1 MATNIPMNELKQ
13 VVYDGNDCNGL
24 NMGDMVW
31 RKPYTVTIPTATGV
45 ASITVTRSATES
57 NCGQLTTPSTLTST
71 GAVLYGDTVS
81 VSATAATGYNT
92 PSVSFNSGVDNNNKV
107 IGDVTL
113 KVSRGSVK
121 SYTLSYSTITGVTNQ
136 VVTRTSSPLA
146 GAPVNA
152 GALTNGATIYHG
164 DVLSISAAAEEA
176 YLAPKVVTPVTVTGS
191 VYTSSYITAGAVKSY
206 QLTIATIEGVATQ
219 TVKRTSSPNAGASTG
234 TLSNGAT
241 IYYGDVLSLSATA
254 ALGYNDPEIT
264 TPVTVTKDVN
274 TSTYIRHGGIMSL
287 SAPVISEVDW
297 HDENLIRFKVTNNN
311 GVPVTALINV
321 NSTRLDTEIAANSYE
336 YIYYNTPTWDGAFIA
351 CQLTAGPAHSSATTY
366 YSQCKISYPAKPTGV
381 GSFIIYRNGTVAIS
395 NPSSEGHFW
404 VDRFDKIYATAVAA
418 TGYNDPSISGV
429 GTNSSDATT
438 VNGPI
443 TIGLTA
449 GAIKMYTVTFSVGQ
463 SGYGTVSPT
472 SITVPYG
479 TTISATN
486 GDWSVLSFG
495 STKVTASPAATTA
508 EYTYAFSNWTDPG
521 TTVVQGNMNMTAN
534 FSRTKRQYKITINN
548 PSYGTVKN
556 GSTTLSSG
564 AEVEYGTIL
573 TISTTAAT
581 GYTTTVSSSTGTVSG
596 ETGGTFTVDGA
607 ETITFTRTPHTY
619 TVKFNGNG
627 ATSGTMSNQSF
638 TYGTAQALTANAFM
652 RTYTV
657 TYEFNGGSG
666 STGVANTKA
675 MSMFNGWATSA
686 TGTKV
691 YDNQQSVS
699 NLTSTNNG
707 TVNLYANWTLGS
719 VTLPT
724 ATRTGYNFMGWSTSS
739 TATTGSTGTYT
750 PTGNVTLYAIWQ
762 IKTFTVTVACNNADY
777 GSVSQGSITSV
788 PYGTS
793 ISTSSNVLTVG
804 STTVTATPASATA
817 QYNYAFSSWTGG
829 SGTVTSNTTI
839 TANFERSTRKYTI
852 SYPAMPTGVASFKIY
867 HNGSTVVNNP
877 TSAGSVSV
885 TYGNVYASVTAAE
898 GYNNPTISGITT
910 NTSGEVIS
918 GNKTVT
924 LTVGSRKTYTISF
937 TNATYGSWSDSS
949 LSLPHG
955 TTWITSSNA
964 LGSTITFTKPD
975 GTTVTNTIAKRL
987 ATVQTLKFA
996 TASYGSWNSTDD
1008 VKVLDYTYTVPT
1020 IGGSTSGTI
1029 ESVKTFTAS
1038 DSRSKVTFTNSL
1050 SGTSGTNSTY
1060 SGTHKWTISGTDQS
1074 GTAFSRVFTSTAHSA
1089 RYYYVISRSST
1100 ATNATSNITF
1110 TPTVTRSV
1118 HSYTLTKSTITGIA
1132 SHTVA
1137 RTSSPDG
1144 GADTSYSLANGA
1156 TIYYND
1162 VLTISATAAGGYN
1175 NPTVTS
1181 PVTVTGN
1188 IATKDYITAGSA
1200 ITSLSAPVLGTIT
1213 EDNDEEGDYLFL
1225 RITNNNSVPVTA
1237 HVTWKDSNG
1246 KVSETDTISIG
1257 ANTFETYYNDYWAPD
1272 SCTVEVYFT
1281 SGSITSSTTTAIYDT
1296 RTFTVTIAR
1305 NNTSWGTVSAASV
1318 TNVPYGT
1325 SISTSG
1331 NQLTIGN
1338 ATVTATPAT
1347 DTAQYDYEFGGWS
1360 NTSGT
1365 ITAARTITANFTQA
1379 TRKYTISYP
1388 ATPTGV
1394 ASFKIYHNG
1403 SAVVNNPTSAG
1414 SIEVAYG
1421 NVYAS
1426 ATAATG
1432 YNAPTITGITTSTS
1446 GAVISSNLTVTLTA
1460 GSLIT
1465 YTVTFTEAPKGTSSI
1480 MYEIVRPDGTG
1491 GQIDMYPGDGD
1502 DGDTVPSGTVIT
1514 ATVNCV
1520 QGVERG
1526 NAYGPWTITSNTTIP
1541 APKLQFTDAPIYVNH
1556 SVTSSSIT
1564 ITYRNDTEVS
1574 AKINITSMDAGGNT
1588 VINKTSSYVAS
1599 GATVS
1604 ITASGLS
1611 ANTRYI
1617 IDAGYLD
1624 DTISMAYGIKTRKD
1638 ITTSSASSST

>member
-24 NMGDMVW
+24 NIGDMVW

-534 FSRTKRQYKITINN
+534 FSRTKRQYVVTIARNNTSYGTVSKSSVTVDYGTAISASGATLTVGSNTITASPAADTAQYDYEFSSWTGASGTVTGAKTITANFTQTTRKYKITIVNAGYGTVKLSDGTSLVSGAEVNYGTVLTIATSANTAQYTYSVSSSTGTLNTEGNAKKLQVDGAETITFSRTVNKYAITINNSSYGTVKAGSTTLSSGATVDYGTVLTITPATQTSQYTYSASSTTGTISNNSLTVDGAETITFNRDTRNYTVTFVVSPSGYGTVSHTSVAVPYGTAISGSSTSSTMTIGSYTINATAASQTAEYTYAFSSWTTPGVPNVGADMTMTANFTRTKRKYKITINN

-596 ETGGTFTVDGA
+596 ASGGTFTVDGA
-607 ETITFTRTPHTY
+607 EIITFTRTPHTY
-619 TVKFNGNG
+619 SVVFNGNG

-885 TYGNVYASVTAAE
+885 TYGNVYAS
-898 GYNNPTISGITT
+898 
-910 NTSGEVIS
+910 
-918 GNKTVT
+918 
-924 LTVGSRKTYTISF
+924 
-937 TNATYGSWSDSS
+937 
-949 LSLPHG
+949 
-955 TTWITSSNA
+955 
-964 LGSTITFTKPD
+964 
-975 GTTVTNTIAKRL
+975 
-987 ATVQTLKFA
+987 
-996 TASYGSWNSTDD
+996 
-1008 VKVLDYTYTVPT
+1008 
-1020 IGGSTSGTI
+1020 
-1029 ESVKTFTAS
+1029 
-1038 DSRSKVTFTNSL
+1038 
-1050 SGTSGTNSTY
+1050 
-1060 SGTHKWTISGTDQS
+1060 
-1074 GTAFSRVFTSTAHSA
+1074 
-1089 RYYYVISRSST
+1089 
-1100 ATNATSNITF
+1100 
-1110 TPTVTRSV
+1110 
-1118 HSYTLTKSTITGIA
+1118 
-1132 SHTVA
+1132 
-1137 RTSSPDG
+1137 
-1144 GADTSYSLANGA
+1144 
-1156 TIYYND
+1156 
-1162 VLTISATAAGGYN
+1162 
-1175 NPTVTS
+1175 
-1181 PVTVTGN
+1181 
-1188 IATKDYITAGSA
+1188 
-1200 ITSLSAPVLGTIT
+1200 
-1213 EDNDEEGDYLFL
+1213 
-1225 RITNNNSVPVTA
+1225 
-1237 HVTWKDSNG
+1237 
-1246 KVSETDTISIG
+1246 
-1257 ANTFETYYNDYWAPD
+1257 
-1272 SCTVEVYFT
+1272 
-1281 SGSITSSTTTAIYDT
+1281 
-1296 RTFTVTIAR
+1296 
-1305 NNTSWGTVSAASV
+1305 
-1318 TNVPYGT
+1318 
-1325 SISTSG
+1325 
-1331 NQLTIGN
+1331 
-1338 ATVTATPAT
+1338 
-1347 DTAQYDYEFGGWS
+1347 
-1360 NTSGT
+1360 
-1365 ITAARTITANFTQA
+1365 
-1379 TRKYTISYP
+1379 
-1388 ATPTGV
+1388 
-1394 ASFKIYHNG
+1394 
-1403 SAVVNNPTSAG
+1403 
-1414 SIEVAYG
+1414 
-1421 NVYAS
+1421 

-1432 YNAPTITGITTSTS
+1432 YEAPTITGITTSTS
-1446 GAVISSNLTVTLTA
+1446 GAVITSNLTVTLTA
-1460 GSLIT
+1460 GAKLPDLSRQTIWSGSKSITLKANQTGELSAVFNFNPYPASGTEVYITCAYGVGGT
-1465 YTVTFTEAPKGTSSI
+1465 YTAYTRTVTYNADGSYTLNSPITFTNSSTGAIELKITGFDATNLYYTKYGSVLSTLKVSLVELLAPAPTKLEAPDILECYLDTGTELI
-1480 MYEIVRPDGTG
+1480 
-1491 GQIDMYPGDGD
+1491 ID
-1502 DGDTVPSGTVIT
+1502 IT
-1514 ATVNCV
+1514 NNNSVDVTWYATVYDTNDMIM
-1520 QGVERG
+1520 GSGSNLLE
-1526 NAYGPWTITSNTTIP
+1526 ANTTASGI
-1541 APKLQFTDAPIYVNH
+1541 LLDLD
-1556 SVTSSSIT
+1556 SSIT
-1564 ITYRNDTEVS
+1564 GGYVEVYFEADGYENS
-1574 AKINITSMDAGGNT
+1574 D
-1588 VINKTSSYVAS
+1588 
-1599 GATVS
+1599 
-1604 ITASGLS
+1604 
-1611 ANTRYI
+1611 I
-1617 IDAGYLD
+1617 I
-1624 DTISMAYGIKTRKD
+1624 ISD
-1638 ITTSSASSST
+1638 F